1 MLPALT
7 TKECPMNL
15 IDYGRIILRRGWIAI
30 LLAVVAAVAAYAFSQ
45 VVTPIYRG
53 TQTILLVPSRSDNG
67 LTLATVQLLNNRR
80 TYLASSLRAQEI
92 IDNLSLDYTAGYL
105 LEQATIAPNRDNIT
119 IQIDVDLPANSIGE
133 AQALLI
139 PIVSEWGQLLI
150 DYQNE
155 QNQAARQE
163 DRIKAE
169 VQDNV
174 QVYQLQ
180 PNERIYTLI
189 GGIAG
194 FFLGIVL
201 IFILEY
207 LESNVIRRREDIE
220 KALGINVLAAVPAE

>member
-1 MLPALT
+1 
-7 TKECPMNL
+7 MNL

-150 DYQNE
+150 DYQND

>member
-92 IDNLSLDYTAGYL
+92 IDNLALDYTAGYL

-150 DYQNE
+150 DYQND

>member
-1 MLPALT
+1 
-7 TKECPMNL
+7 MNL

-92 IDNLSLDYTAGYL
+92 IDNLALDYTAGYL

-150 DYQNE
+150 DYQND

-220 KALGINVLAAVPAE
+220 KALGLKVLATVPAE